1 MKAIRNRVLNDAF
14 QVDQTLLTDVRSR
27 LSVMSPGAVS
37 SGDLVSALDRLF
49 GTEVYGLKPLKDDRH
64 VADLRLRHLLIRGF
78 RKYGAPSSPSTGWY
92 GMNATDDQSRPAS
105 VILIGENGAGKSS
118 LFNAVEYMFTKSI
131 SEADYRGFTSV
142 ADYCRHSDNMPPEVR
157 YFTQEGCYDLQSASA
172 GLNVNLDSFFLSENS
187 IQALSRSI
195 GDAANWFPFFC
206 ECLGIGDLY
215 RFSEGDE
222 TYTRLVET
230 LKRSV
235 EVPDI
240 DRASLVAVLDKDVRQ
255 ASKFL
260 SSSSQ
265 RLVQKT
271 IDNCREVLSSFDDIA
286 GAGLEAIVSR
296 VTLASA
302 LSQLKVVKT
311 WKSAVATI
319 LAGAADDTTFDGSIF
334 DDGPEPEERLRDA
347 LAALVTGLETY
358 LSSERD
364 AALRQLSDDL
374 AGYLAAAASEA
385 SVTADDTAAV
395 DSLLLRLK
403 KFRIVL
409 SARILTEVKTYIN
422 ESFVSVLTNVFR
434 ENFLKGGETLSVD
447 LKRVDSGVIGVSVM
461 TTARGERLRHHPTKY
476 FNTFRFR
483 LFFIVLQAALD
494 IHVMSVLG
502 FRFPIVID
510 DVFYAND
517 YRNKVELYKFF
528 AVLGEAAA
536 RILGNRRLL
545 QVIFFTHDEQLVSA
559 LARNPQRLNMGYMSF
574 GRVMDSADAE
584 RLFTCQ
590 SQLPESGERYVNL
603 ISSMYE

>member
-27 LSVMSPGAVS
+27 LSVMSSGVVS

-49 GTEVYGLKPLKDDRH
+49 GSEVYGLMPLKDDRH
-64 VADLRLRHLLIRGF
+64 IVDLRLRHLLIRGF
-78 RKYGAPSSPSTGWY
+78 RKYGVPQSSSTDWY
-92 GMNATDDQSRPAS
+92 GVNATDDKSLPAS
-105 VILIGENGAGKSS
+105 LILIGENGAGKSS
-118 LFNAVEYMFTKSI
+118 LFDAVEYMFTKSV
-131 SEADYRGFTSV
+131 SEADYRGFASV
-142 ADYCRHSDNMPPEVR
+142 SDYCRHSDDLSPEVR
-157 YFTQEGCYDLQSASA
+157 YYTQAGCYDLQSATS
-172 GLNVNLDSFFLSENS
+172 GLNVDLASFFLSENS

-195 GDAANWFPFFC
+195 SDAANWFPFFC

-222 TYTRLVET
+222 TFARLVET
-230 LKRSV
+230 LKSSV

-240 DRASLVAVLDKDVRQ
+240 DRASLIAVLDKDVRQ

-271 IDNCREVLSSFDDIA
+271 IDNCREVLSSFDEIVASGLDAVIA
-286 GAGLEAIVSR
+286 RVS
-296 VTLASA
+296 LASA

-311 WKSAVATI
+311 WKSAVDSI
-319 LAGAADDTTFDGSIF
+319 LADTSDETSFEDNIF

-347 LAALVTGLETY
+347 LAALATGLETY

-364 AALRQLSDDL
+364 TALRQLSDDL
-374 AGYLAAAASEA
+374 ATYQAAAASEA
-385 SVTADDTAAV
+385 SVTPDDTAAV
-395 DSLLLRLK
+395 ESLLLRLK

-422 ESFVSVLTNVFR
+422 ASFVSVLTDVFR
-434 ENFLKGGETLSVD
+434 DNFLKPGETLSID

-461 TTARGERLRHHPTKY
+461 TSDGNVRLRHHPTKY

-494 IHVMSVLG
+494 VHVMSVLG

-510 DVFYAND
+510 DVFYSND

-528 AVLGEAAA
+528 AVLGEAAD

-559 LARNPQRLNMGYMSF
+559 LARNPQRLNMGNLSF

-584 RLFTCQ
+584 RLLTCQ

-603 ISSMYE
+603 ISSMYV